1 MAELI
6 NLRTARKRAKRRDDG
21 ILAAGNRLGHGQPK
35 SRHKRDAAQREKA
48 TRDLDQHRITQ
59 EAADDLPDSQT
70 LDRDRGS

>member
-6 NLRTARKRAKRRDDG
+6 NLRTARKRAKRRDEN
-21 ILAAGNRLGHGQPK
+21 IRAAGSRLAHGQRK
-35 SRHKRDAAQREKA
+35 SQRKRDAAQREKA

-59 EAADDLPDSQT
+59 EAADDLPDCQA